1 MKLFA
6 CYFPFFII
14 KFYSMAFNSKN
25 ATRLDDD
32 RGLKHQKCEE
42 VLKKEKLKLI
52 IRENML
58 IPKSNSDKNR

>member
-25 ATRLDDD
+25 ATKLDDD

-42 VLKKEKLKLI
+42 VLKK
-52 IRENML
+52 
-58 IPKSNSDKNR
+58 